1 MKAALTALIVL
12 TAFYLCTATLGFEGP
27 GETLVFRPFHGLYP
41 HYFVLDPDSSRLA
54 VYHGS
59 LPWWQTDSYITLFST
74 SHETTTAPWLAVY
87 FLGYYATALGWLALL
102 SVLVI
107 RACVA
112 RIMALRFHRRT
123 HEFPNDRNA

>member
-1 MKAALTALIVL
+1 MKAALTAMTVL

-54 VYHGS
+54 IYHGS
-59 LPWWQTDSYITLFST
+59 LPWWQTESYITVFST

-87 FLGYYATALGWLALL
+87 TLGYYATALSWLALL

-107 RACVA
+107 RAVRRSQGHSDFTGA
-112 RIMALRFHRRT
+112 RRI
-123 HEFPNDRNA
+123 PK